1 MCIRDRT
8 GGGLTVGAP
17 ADITLLAPDLMV
29 EVAAASFRS
38 KSRNTPFDGWTL
50 RGAVAATMMRG
61 NSSGTGLPT
70 STTLVEQMARGNVF
84 AGTPDQVYD
93 QIRNFYEYCGGFGN
107 LMMMSQ
113 AGFMTFDE
121 TLASMK
127 LFSEDV
133 YPRLKE
139 LTSNYDA
146 GQMREI
152 RAGLPN
158 VENVN
163 VSSLASEFVR

>member
-1 MCIRDRT
+1 
-8 GGGLTVGAP
+8 
-17 ADITLLAPDLMV
+17 
-29 EVAAASFRS
+29 
-38 KSRNTPFDGWTL
+38 
-50 RGAVAATMMRG
+50 
-61 NSSGTGLPT
+61 
-70 STTLVEQMARGNVF
+70 MARGNVF

-93 QIRNFYEYCGGFGN
+93 QIKAFYEYCGGFGN

>member
-1 MCIRDRT
+1 
-8 GGGLTVGAP
+8 
-17 ADITLLAPDLMV
+17 
-29 EVAAASFRS
+29 
-38 KSRNTPFDGWTL
+38 
-50 RGAVAATMMRG
+50 MMRG
-61 NSSGTGLPT
+61 SNSGTGLPT
-70 STTLVEQMARGNVF
+70 STNLAEQMARGNVF

-93 QIRNFYEYCGGFGN
+93 QIKGFYEYCGGFGN

-127 LFSEDV
+127 LFSEEV

-139 LTSNYDA
+139 LTASYDA

-152 RAGLPN
+152 RATLPD
-158 VENVN
+158 VEVVD